1 MKTYTVD
8 EAFEI
13 LKANKITKHKESVR
27 RWLRQGVIKGIAPIS
42 KKEGWTITE
51 NELHKFMQQRLPDSY
66 TTTVAKEVNGNNTT
80 NVIND
85 EMKEQIRAE
94 MWLELVSKNIWEGYI
109 EVKKSFIKECIRH
122 RHYSKDLEEKVWKAC
137 EMNSKAYSKPRVS
150 YLLEAFA
157 FDGKRLLMDKSF
169 ESKEEQIIF
178 PIIEY
183 VRQKKE

>member
-85 EMKEQIRAE
+85 EMKE
-94 MWLELVSKNIWEGYI
+94 
-109 EVKKSFIKECIRH
+109 
-122 RHYSKDLEEKVWKAC
+122 
-137 EMNSKAYSKPRVS
+137 
-150 YLLEAFA
+150 
-157 FDGKRLLMDKSF
+157 
-169 ESKEEQIIF
+169 
-178 PIIEY
+178 
-183 VRQKKE
+183 